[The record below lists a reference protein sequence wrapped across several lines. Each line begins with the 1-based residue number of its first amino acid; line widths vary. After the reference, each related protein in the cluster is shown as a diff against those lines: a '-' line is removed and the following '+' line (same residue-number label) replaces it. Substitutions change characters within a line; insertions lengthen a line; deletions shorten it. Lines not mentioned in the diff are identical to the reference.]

1 MLNTNQ
7 EQYDG
12 MEGVEGNSSQ
22 AAECSDSPEIITE
35 VAQGVNNGSN
45 TSAVFDLEIIAPT
58 EVPSEF
64 PLEPEIK
71 RPGFK
76 VYDDWFTIE
85 GQSKQPGLYW
95 HGHTGGQEPKE
106 IDIWVCSPIYAEAM
120 GANEQ
125 DESFGLLLRFMNSF
139 GKWREWAMPM
149 HLLKSNGDEMRGELL
164 NLGVRI
170 NLDAKKYLN
179 TWLMQ
184 QKPENKIISAARTGW
199 SSDGKS
205 FVMPHRTIGNNHVRF
220 QSEYAV
226 HDDFIQHGDLHDWR
240 ESIAKSCGGNP
251 VLLLAASAA
260 FAAPLLLKA
269 KQQSMGGGGIHLIGK
284 SSRGKTTALQI
295 AASVWGSPSYV
306 RTWRATANGLEATA
320 AALNDC
326 LLILDEISECDPRE
340 IGTIIYALANGQG
353 KQRAKRSGSSR
364 DSARW
369 RSIVLSSGERTLS
382 AHMQEAGQKIK
393 AGQEARLL
401 NIPVTE
407 RAHGVFDDLH
417 GCDSGRAFADYLKR
431 SSSQFYGVAGP
442 LFIEKLLED
451 TSDLP
456 KLYAEMCNLP
466 DFSTLDG
473 VESRASAVFALIALA
488 GEKATEYELTGWNK
502 GEALNVAIELFNVW
516 RHFRGHGQTETQQ
529 ILRDILHY
537 IDRHGDSRFSPV
549 LEGPNDYQGDNIDQR
564 PVVRDRAGY
573 WKDTAEGGR
582 IFMFNS
588 AALQEA
594 AAGHDLK
601 FILQA
606 LNEAKWIVE
615 KESGKNSKRIK
626 IAGRYRSL
634 YWIKPNDD
642 VLE

>member
-7 EQYDG
+7 EQY
-12 MEGVEGNSSQ
+12 EGTEGIEGNSNQ
-22 AAECSDSPEIITE
+22 NAECNDSLEKITE
-35 VAQGVNNGSN
+35 VTQGVDNESII
-45 TSAVFDLEIIAPT
+45 TDIFDLDIISPAETP
-58 EVPSEF
+58 PEF
-64 PLEPEIK
+64 PIEPEIK
-71 RPGFK
+71 RPFFK
-76 VYDDWFTIE
+76 VYDDWFTID
-85 GQSKQPGLYW
+85 GHSKQPGLYW
-95 HGHTGGQEPKE
+95 HGYTGGQEPKPV
-106 IDIWVCSPIYAEAM
+106 DIWVCSPIYAEAM

-184 QKPENKIISAARTGW
+184 QRPENKIISATRTGW

-205 FVMPHRTIGNNHVRF
+205 FVMPHQTIGDNRVRF

-226 HDDFIQHGDLHDWR
+226 HDDFIQHGDVHDWR
-240 ESIAKSCGGNP
+240 ESIAKFCCGNP
-251 VLLLAASAA
+251 VLLLATSAA

-401 NIPVTE
+401 NVPVTE
-407 RAHGVFDDLH
+407 RSHGVFDDLH
-417 GCDSGRAFADYLKR
+417 NFDSGRAFADYLKR
-431 SSSQFYGVAGP
+431 SASQLYGTAGP

-456 KLYAEMCNLP
+456 KLYAEICNLP

-473 VESRASAVFALIALA
+473 VEGRASAVFALIALA
-488 GEKATEYELTGWNK
+488 GEKATEYGLTGWEK
-502 GEALNVAIELFNVW
+502 GAALNAAIELFNVW

-529 ILRDILHY
+529 ILQDILY
-537 IDRHGDSRFSPV
+537 FIDRHGDSRFSSIV
-549 LEGPNDYQGDNIDQR
+549 ENNGHYEGDNIDQR
-564 PVVRDRAGY
+564 PVVRERAGF
-573 WKDTAEGGR
+573 W
-582 IFMFNS
+582 S
-588 AALQEA
+588 
-594 AAGHDLK
+594 
-601 FILQA
+601 
-606 LNEAKWIVE
+606 V
-615 KESGKNSKRIK
+615 
-626 IAGRYRSL
+626 
-634 YWIKPNDD
+634 
-642 VLE
+642 VV

>member
-1 MLNTNQ
+1 MSNTNQ
-7 EQYDG
+7 EQY
-12 MEGVEGNSSQ
+12 EGVEGIEGNNSDGAVCAGSLEKITEGTQ
-22 AAECSDSPEIITE
+22 DITNDSSTETNFDLDFIVPADSP
-35 VAQGVNNGSN
+35 
-45 TSAVFDLEIIAPT
+45 
-58 EVPSEF
+58 SEN
-64 PLEPEIK
+64 PIEPEIK

-76 VYDDWFTIE
+76 VYDDWFTID
-85 GQSKQPGLYW
+85 GHLKYPGLYW
-95 HGHTGGQEPKE
+95 HGYTGGQEPKP
-106 IDIWVCSPIYAEAM
+106 IDVWVCSPIYADAI

-164 NLGVRI
+164 NLGVKI

-184 QKPENKIISAARTGW
+184 QNPKNKIISAARTGW

-205 FVMPHRTIGNNHVRF
+205 FVMPHRTIGDNHVRF
-220 QSEYAV
+220 QSECAV
-226 HDDFIQHGDLHDWR
+226 HDDFIQQGDIQDWR
-240 ESIAKSCGGNP
+240 ESIAMFCRSNP
-251 VLLLAASAA
+251 VLLLATAAS

-269 KQQSMGGGGIHLIGK
+269 KQQSIGGGGIHLIGK

-320 AALNDC
+320 AALNDS

-401 NIPVTE
+401 NIPVTD
-407 RAHGVFDDLH
+407 RTYGVFDNLH
-417 GCDSGRAFADYLKR
+417 NLDSGRAFADYMKR
-431 SSSQFYGVAGP
+431 TSSQFYGIAGP
-442 LFIEKLLED
+442 LFIEKLLQD

-456 KLYAEMCNLP
+456 KLYADICNIP

-473 VESRASAVFALIALA
+473 VESRASAVFVLIALA
-488 GEKATEYELTGWNK
+488 GEKATEYGLTGWK
-502 GEALNVAIELFNVW
+502 KDEALNAAIELFDVW

-529 ILRDILHY
+529 ILQDILHF
-537 IDRHGDSRFSPV
+537 IDRHGDSRFSSIV
-549 LEGPNDYQGDNIDQR
+549 ENNGNYEGDNIDQR
-564 PVVRDRAGY
+564 PVVRERAGF
-573 WKDTAEGGR
+573 WKDTDKGR

-588 AALQEA
+588 PALQEA

-606 LNEAKWIVE
+606 LNEVGWIVE

-626 IAGRYRSL
+626 IAGRYRPL
-634 YWIKPNDD
+634 YWIRPTD
-642 VLE
+642 ETM